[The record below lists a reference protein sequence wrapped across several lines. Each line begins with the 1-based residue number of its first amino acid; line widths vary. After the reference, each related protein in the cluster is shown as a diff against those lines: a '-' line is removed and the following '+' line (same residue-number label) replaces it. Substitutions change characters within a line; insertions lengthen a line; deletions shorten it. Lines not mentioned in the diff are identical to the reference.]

1 MNGIGNDFERDVQ
14 YTAPSEGK
22 GRRVLLAL
30 GASAGWL
37 ALYFGLRFTLSTV
50 LVMAYYFMGFLKFGY
65 DMTQIIN
72 WVAVEKI
79 AEVSFLEIIFS
90 TVSFF
95 AAVWIVGLIRDRRKP
110 AELRVG
116 FFRDTGFVR
125 FSPALIPI
133 LLIMG
138 FSLNMFVSLLFEV
151 LPIPAELLEDYA
163 NQSSLLGEFSVLS
176 VLSTAIFAPLSE
188 ELIFRGLL
196 ISRMRR
202 GVPLWLAVLI
212 PSLIFGLIHGQI
224 LWICYAFMLG
234 LLLSLICLRAHSTA
248 ASALLHMAFNAS
260 SFVLP
265 FIPIPEDSPKSTIYT
280 LFAVSGVV
288 SIAMIAV
295 MLLLTRKKESN
306 NDAQKEAAV

>member
-1 MNGIGNDFERDVQ
+1 MMNGIGNDFERDVQ

-37 ALYFGLRFTLSTV
+37 ALYFGLRFTL
-50 LVMAYYFMGFLKFGY
+50 MAYYFMGFLKFGY
-65 DMTQIIN
+65 DMTKIIN

-163 NQSSLLGEFSVLS
+163 NESSLLGEFSVLS
-176 VLSTAIFAPLSE
+176 VLATAIFAPLSE

-224 LWICYAFMLG
+224 LWICFHAW
-234 LLLSLICLRAHSTA
+234 
-248 ASALLHMAFNAS
+248 ASAQLDLPACTFHCCKCAAAHGFQCIELCAS
-260 SFVLP
+260 VYSDTGGLTEEHYIYAVCRFRGGQHCN
-265 FIPIPEDSPKSTIYT
+265 DSGDATAYT
-280 LFAVSGVV
+280 KK
-288 SIAMIAV
+288 
-295 MLLLTRKKESN
+295 RK
-306 NDAQKEAAV
+306 QQ